1 MTKKQANEIERI
13 LREGGYISPKKKD
26 KSDCQ
31 YRGTDKRYC
40 QMTTQTTCDKCRFY
54 SPTTFAKNRM
64 LMEEICRH
72 EAEEERK
79 DKLIRERDLMVLNM
93 THEIGAIEDEL
104 EATIAKYELK
114 LRRAETVREF
124 IRRWWHG

>member
-31 YRGTDKRYC
+31 YRGTDERYC
-40 QMTTQTTCDKCRFY
+40 RMTTQKTCAKCRFY

-79 DKLIRERDLMVLNM
+79 DKIIKERDAMIFRQTQELGEL
-93 THEIGAIEDEL
+93 EDEL
-104 EATIAKYELK
+104 EETIEAYKRK
-114 LRRAETVREF
+114 LRRAEMIREF